1 MIMKIINNFNNSDSN
16 TNRSSD
22 NNNITTITAIT
33 DSTIDGISPGV
44 YAAGKHNTPKVLTMY
59 MELQGET
66 AAPAAQQPLTWCLRR
81 GQVQEGEDPLLLLL
95 LRLGQVGLQ

>member
-44 YAAGKHNTPKVLTMY
+44 YAAASTTHQK
-59 MELQGET
+59 
-66 AAPAAQQPLTWCLRR
+66 W
-81 GQVQEGEDPLLLLL
+81 
-95 LRLGQVGLQ
+95 